1 MHQMLSPAVSVL
13 CLLIAAQQLGY
24 RRKGYFTV
32 ARRKLRPRVVWVT
45 GSITGLEV
53 ADSVLETRLSDLGA
67 SNNKPFSLQVCL
79 PVSLFD

>member
-13 CLLIAAQQLGY
+13 SPHSCPTTQVQEEGLFHCGKEETEATSGLGNWL
-24 RRKGYFTV
+24 KV
-32 ARRKLRPRVVWVT
+32 
-45 GSITGLEV
+45 TGLEV
-53 ADSVLETRLSDLGA
+53 TESVLETRLSDLGA